1 MTKMGWWEWIMGLF
15 VIVWDSLCQ
24 RISSVT
30 LQPGLPTLSLSHLTC
45 IITSCSPGIA
55 LETARHLAKSGAHV
69 VFAVADVDAVREL
82 IARWEDES
90 TGYTNPPL
98 NCEVMKMDCL
108 VLDSVRKFSVDWEA
122 RKLPLNVLINISS
135 SSYMDDTKNLSR
147 DGYEHHMQVNHLAP
161 ALLSLLML
169 PSLLRG
175 SPSRVV
181 MVNSVVHHIGHLD
194 ADDLNLSGNKKRW
207 NTLTAH
213 ANSKLAQLLFSNLL
227 QRRLPKETGI
237 DIICMHPG
245 QVVNE
250 TATGWRGIIQKIQ
263 FNLFSPLEGARS
275 LLFCVTD
282 KQVQDYARALRSI
295 SYPLAPYF
303 GSDCRPCAVA
313 RQVHD
318 MHKANLVWQE
328 TLRLVGIPVEVV
340 EEAVNES
347 DPVDVTGDVKYMD
360 VFPEVS
366 NDEGLDFLLGS
377 SNDNDDSFGG
387 LDAQFLQTDFGHS

>member
-147 DGYEHHMQVNHLAP
+147 DGYEHHMQ
-161 ALLSLLML
+161 
-169 PSLLRG
+169 
-175 SPSRVV
+175 
-181 MVNSVVHHIGHLD
+181 VHHIGHLD